1 MADSC
6 EAGQEGCLCTG
17 GACGP
22 GLRCRDNTL
31 CVDQTGFAGGA
42 CLGGQRCIRGNRC
55 QNDVCVVCSL
65 GSQGC
70 GCRDN
75 TTCNPGLMCD
85 GDRVCVDPR
94 GLAEQTPDT
103 QVCTT
108 PCTGSGLTLDNGRYM
123 SCPASGLLSG
133 CYGDS
138 SCVEGQCLRP
148 GAEPTRCETELDCPD
163 FQTCL
168 AHRCSSNCTTS
179 EDCVTG
185 ATCHRQVCRTTCS
198 VIDSTSVCGA
208 EGYCHLVDGD
218 RGVCMLNVPIDTGD
232 PTTGEPIEVFTLS
245 SDAVSLSNAQG
256 TAPLVLTNTNPYP
269 TTFTIAKR
277 SDRRFDGDGA
287 VEERL
292 VQPGESC
299 QGADCPMW
307 WLLLDEPQ
315 VGSWAA
321 PTQTFTLAGGAQTT
335 LTIDNDGY
343 TTAPRWEGV
352 LEISSEHGVVRDVI
366 ITTTNDPTGQW
377 SGEVYYF
384 GNFKDMGIDAWT
396 HDRDNPDRID
406 GMENA
411 FMQLWARFRQGQT
424 SFEQFQAGLTATR
437 TESWRSPRLAE
448 LGCPGGSVCFPF
460 DNFDGFLTYTT
471 DPINIPVPTGVVE
484 MPAMMN
490 LKRAEPTLDAE
501 ACGGNALHCF
511 TGRLESS
518 NALQYA
524 GEPRVT
530 VTFESSPKSC
540 TRQTAE
546 AGCLV
551 FLDQLGATIH
561 VGARF
566 ATTSENTTCSG
577 LEHME
582 LAQEPW
588 LVPGYTGRSTLDPDT
603 GRRYTYTCRDTQA
616 ALPGANP
623 MADGKVRER
632 QLELIDGALV
642 NGNILLIIFRERMDP
657 ILSTDPQDAIDG
669 YGYMLLRHSDALLT
683 GDQYEGHTP
692 DMRTN
697 PSQLRPVACTEAH
710 FADLGLTRALFEA
723 EPRLHADPMAQ
734 AILEGV
740 VETEQGVGNL
750 TELDHQ
756 SNEVVHYL
764 CADTGLFD
772 GGPLDDRAS
781 GDAERVPCP
790 VGSRVTFF
798 TLALD
803 GSRVP
808 LLDTCGGLSTRDCHQ
823 AWLAAQ
829 PCQTNGSCAE
839 QLELWEVNATFGLRV
854 DPYYQC
860 DDPARTYCNDDR
872 LDLRAGKL
880 FYEAS
885 EAIVARPIRTDVADA
900 FRYRTR
906 FVNRSGTNVGFAPEL
921 CIPGTDLVPYCYDP
935 EQIEA
940 LRSRTE
946 CAMELY
952 TQHYDDLSEPNQ
964 IALWDYLVENFAYTE
979 EFNIFNE
986 VEVRRGFEFLDV
998 ELAIMLGDESYTRAL
1013 ASRFDLAELQVA
1025 SFEGALFEEGG
1036 INISG
1041 MAGAEMVN
1049 LYQAVQYYQMG
1060 LDRFYDISPLIAW
1073 SVEMDLQPGGPPSFI
1088 TQAAVESYF
1097 GRLIRASTQK
1107 AKAWAE
1113 IARRYQNF
1121 NRPDLARRVIER
1133 AYTAAYL
1140 ESVVLTR
1147 LMQDIITITTP
1158 EGVTPIIRQIDD
1170 AQRSYRIALASMQRD
1185 YADISDDINYFGY
1198 APDYI
1203 PFPALEHYRDASVEV
1218 ALTRARSRVELAQ
1231 TAEVQALEADQR
1243 YNTDAAN
1250 FQNELTRIQNT
1261 YDSQLAELCGT
1272 FEADGQIYPAT
1283 TKYAY
1288 LSPETLRIGDPCGR
1302 VQTGQISTAYGQMDI
1317 LLTELRRVRQAMSNT
1332 LNEAQIEQARWN
1344 ASCRANNSF
1353 ARMQYEVSGEINTV
1367 QSAIDSTRSAIAGV
1381 DRAIQDVSTI
1391 SQLSKCSVIGGL
1403 AVGGSCGSSAVA
1415 TGLYTTAFV
1424 AYEAARIGLDVGLNA
1439 LETEVRELQRGIE
1452 LERSLLQC
1460 DLIAIDGQAR
1470 VQTILLRLAEL
1481 ELDALKIE
1489 YEINQAISNINQLR
1503 NQATRLQQEMA
1514 EVEEQAINVEAAR
1527 NNPNIR
1533 IWLMLEIAWLIS
1545 YSILRASSS

>member
-1 MADSC
+1 MSCSGDGDSSSDSSSGTTAQETPGDTSGNEGGASCAPGTLGCPCDSGSCGTVDREALVCVGGLCTMQSDEPCPLGTQGCACAMGERCGLNEAGAQLRCTGGVCEVPDCPVGTVGCLCLDGSACDDGLTCQPDGAVARCMEEQCPVGALGCACGMDRACGEGLACMGNVCAEPDCPVGTEGCACSQALTCLSGLVCNDASMCELAPACTPGSYGCTCGEGSLCDASDAVCADGTCQRVDCPSGEEGCACGAQGRCASNAQGEVLTCEEGLCRAPTCAPGDSGCVCREGILCNAPGMSCVEGYCMADSC

-315 VGSWAA
+315 VGSWAE

-854 DPYYQC
+854 DP
-860 DDPARTYCNDDR
+860 
-872 LDLRAGKL
+872 
-880 FYEAS
+880 
-885 EAIVARPIRTDVADA
+885 
-900 FRYRTR
+900 
-906 FVNRSGTNVGFAPEL
+906 
-921 CIPGTDLVPYCYDP
+921 
-935 EQIEA
+935 
-940 LRSRTE
+940 
-946 CAMELY
+946 
-952 TQHYDDLSEPNQ
+952 
-964 IALWDYLVENFAYTE
+964 
-979 EFNIFNE
+979 
-986 VEVRRGFEFLDV
+986 
-998 ELAIMLGDESYTRAL
+998 
-1013 ASRFDLAELQVA
+1013 
-1025 SFEGALFEEGG
+1025 
-1036 INISG
+1036 
-1041 MAGAEMVN
+1041 
-1049 LYQAVQYYQMG
+1049 
-1060 LDRFYDISPLIAW
+1060 
-1073 SVEMDLQPGGPPSFI
+1073 
-1088 TQAAVESYF
+1088 
-1097 GRLIRASTQK
+1097 
-1107 AKAWAE
+1107 
-1113 IARRYQNF
+1113 
-1121 NRPDLARRVIER
+1121 
-1133 AYTAAYL
+1133 
-1140 ESVVLTR
+1140 
-1147 LMQDIITITTP
+1147 
-1158 EGVTPIIRQIDD
+1158 
-1170 AQRSYRIALASMQRD
+1170 
-1185 YADISDDINYFGY
+1185 
-1198 APDYI
+1198 
-1203 PFPALEHYRDASVEV
+1203 
-1218 ALTRARSRVELAQ
+1218 
-1231 TAEVQALEADQR
+1231 
-1243 YNTDAAN
+1243 
-1250 FQNELTRIQNT
+1250 
-1261 YDSQLAELCGT
+1261 
-1272 FEADGQIYPAT
+1272 
-1283 TKYAY
+1283 
-1288 LSPETLRIGDPCGR
+1288 
-1302 VQTGQISTAYGQMDI
+1302 
-1317 LLTELRRVRQAMSNT
+1317 
-1332 LNEAQIEQARWN
+1332 
-1344 ASCRANNSF
+1344 
-1353 ARMQYEVSGEINTV
+1353 
-1367 QSAIDSTRSAIAGV
+1367 
-1381 DRAIQDVSTI
+1381 
-1391 SQLSKCSVIGGL
+1391 
-1403 AVGGSCGSSAVA
+1403 
-1415 TGLYTTAFV
+1415 
-1424 AYEAARIGLDVGLNA
+1424 
-1439 LETEVRELQRGIE
+1439 
-1452 LERSLLQC
+1452 
-1460 DLIAIDGQAR
+1460 
-1470 VQTILLRLAEL
+1470 
-1481 ELDALKIE
+1481 
-1489 YEINQAISNINQLR
+1489 
-1503 NQATRLQQEMA
+1503 
-1514 EVEEQAINVEAAR
+1514 
-1527 NNPNIR
+1527 
-1533 IWLMLEIAWLIS
+1533 
-1545 YSILRASSS
+1545 